1 MEDKGGSQIISIYF
15 LIKGPLKDN
24 MRVRMILKDVHV
36 VDEEVSEDGFVL
48 IENQSALSFPEVSVL
63 EGPWGGGLR
72 MWGLVVFIVKW

>member
-1 MEDKGGSQIISIYF
+1 
-15 LIKGPLKDN
+15 
-24 MRVRMILKDVHV
+24 MILKDVHV

-48 IENQSALSFPEVSVL
+48 IKNQSALSFPEVSVL

>member
-24 MRVRMILKDVHV
+24 RRVRMILKDVHV

-48 IENQSALSFPEVSVL
+48 IENQSALSCLEVSVL

-72 MWGLVVFIVKW
+72 M